1 MTYEVKLGNNLSLKM
16 KLISDKGENNKEVI
30 FIYEDNNCT
39 YEGKEKL
46 KYLEGTEDKQFFE
59 NKDNYK
65 YDLEKKE
72 NENEII
78 LFISKNNKKLSVSL
92 KNTTTPGEDD
102 IKEPAPINNPNEI
115 LKPKEMPTPNNNF
128 PEEYIAKIMGLK
140 TKYHEA
146 IKIIKEENEKLIK
159 DNEQLK
165 KKIDEEKR
173 KNDEIVKVF
182 LENRENYELAVKKN
196 SDITK
201 MQNEL

>member
-128 PEEYIAKIMGLK
+128 PEEYIAKMR
-140 TKYHEA
+140 
-146 IKIIKEENEKLIK
+146 KLICADYPAQNAK
-159 DNEQLK
+159 EYDALGRAIQGCNQISIL
-165 KKIDEEKR
+165 DEFYLWLIEYQ
-173 KNDEIVKVF
+173 I
-182 LENRENYELAVKKN
+182 
-196 SDITK
+196 
-201 MQNEL
+201 